1 MSILGLTYFL
11 TAAEEL
17 NFSRAAEKLYISQ
30 QTLSGHIQR
39 LEEHYGVELF
49 RRKPTLRLTPA
60 GETMLF
66 YARQM
71 LGAEHRMTA
80 QFADIVSQCR
90 GHLRLGMSRQ
100 RTQALFCGIW
110 SRFHAENPNISVYLK
125 DANTEVLLEQLRGDA
140 LDLVIG
146 VDVHPTRDLIVA
158 PLAAEPLYCTVN
170 SALLQQYRPDNW
182 HSLLAEYEAVGVDL
196 LSLHDLPFLMPP
208 VENRLRA
215 VTEQLFASRGVH
227 PRVALE
233 TNNQSLMM
241 DLADSGIGI
250 LSALFLYEVLQ
261 GRHLLPE
268 GTRAFPVR
276 NEVSSA
282 AVSLVCR
289 AGVTQPNYVERM
301 KDAIYREFTAYQE
314 VIKLRQL

>member
-17 NFSRAAEKLYISQ
+17 NISRAAEKLYISQ

-60 GETMLF
+60 GEAMLF

-110 SRFHAENPNISVYLK
+110 ARFYTGKLQYLR
-125 DANTEVLLEQLRGDA
+125 LPQR
-140 LDLVIG
+140 
-146 VDVHPTRDLIVA
+146 R
-158 PLAAEPLYCTVN
+158 
-170 SALLQQYRPDNW
+170 QYGGRRR
-182 HSLLAEYEAVGVDL
+182 ERRCC
-196 LSLHDLPFLMPP
+196 FMPG
-208 VENRLRA
+208 RCW
-215 VTEQLFASRGVH
+215 G
-227 PRVALE
+227 
-233 TNNQSLMM
+233 QS
-241 DLADSGIGI
+241 
-250 LSALFLYEVLQ
+250 
-261 GRHLLPE
+261 
-268 GTRAFPVR
+268 
-276 NEVSSA
+276 
-282 AVSLVCR
+282 
-289 AGVTQPNYVERM
+289 
-301 KDAIYREFTAYQE
+301 TA
-314 VIKLRQL
+314 

>member
-110 SRFHAENPNISVYLK
+110 AHFHPRNPNISVYLK
-125 DANTEVLLEQLRGDA
+125 DANTEFLLEQLRSDA

-146 VDVHPTRDLIVA
+146 VDIHPTRELTVTQ
-158 PLAAEPLYCTVN
+158 LAIEPLYCTVN
-170 SALLQQYRPDNW
+170 STLLKQYRPDNW
-182 HSLLAEYEAVGVDL
+182 RSLLAEYEATGVDL

-208 VENRLRA
+208 AENRLRA
-215 VTEQLFASRGVH
+215 VTEQLFVSSGIH
-227 PRVALE
+227 PQVALE

-241 DLADSGIGI
+241 DLASSGVGI
-250 LSALFLYEVLQ
+250 LSALYLYEVLR
-261 GRHLLPE
+261 GRHPLPE
-268 GTRAFPVR
+268 GTRAFRVR
-276 NEVSSA
+276 NEVPPT

-289 AGVTQPNYVERM
+289 MGVAQPNYVECM
-301 KDAIYREFTAYQE
+301 KDAICQEFAVYQE
-314 VIKLRQL
+314 VIKQRQR

>member
-17 NFSRAAEKLYISQ
+17 NISRAAEKLYISQ

-60 GETMLF
+60 GEAMLF

-110 SRFHAENPNISVYLK
+110 ARFYPENSNISVYLK
-125 DANTEVLLEQLRGDA
+125 DANTEVLLEQLRCDA
-140 LDLVIG
+140 LDLAIG
-146 VDVHPTRDLIVA
+146 VDVHPTRELIVT
-158 PLAAEPLYCTVN
+158 PLATEPLYCTVN
-170 SALLQQYRPDNW
+170 SVLLRQYRPDNW
-182 HSLLAEYEAVGVDL
+182 HLLLKEYEAKGVDL

-208 VENRLRA
+208 VENRLRE
-215 VTEQLFASRGVH
+215 VTEQLFVSEGVH
-227 PRVALE
+227 PRVVLE

-261 GRHLLPE
+261 GRHPLPE
-268 GTRAFPVR
+268 GTRVFPVR

-289 AGVTQPNYVERM
+289 AGVTQPNYVEHM
-301 KDAIYREFTAYQE
+301 KDAIYQEFAAYQK
-314 VIKLRQL
+314 VIEQR